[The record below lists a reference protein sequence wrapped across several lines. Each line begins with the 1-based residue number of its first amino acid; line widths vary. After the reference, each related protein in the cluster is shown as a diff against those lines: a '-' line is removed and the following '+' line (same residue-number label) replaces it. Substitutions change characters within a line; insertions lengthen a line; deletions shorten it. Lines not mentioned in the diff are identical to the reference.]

1 MLLSPV
7 MHTDC
12 TNARENGKSC
22 QVYVCA
28 TPDGKALYFAREK
41 KGHEGVKGTVAEDYQ
56 GILVHDH
63 DITFYNYGAD
73 HQECLAHVLRYLKG
87 SMDNEPDRTWNKDMH
102 SLVQEMIHFRNGLQP
117 SEELDPCKVSEFE
130 ERYRKILETARK
142 EYENVPANDYYRDG
156 YNLFLRIEKYM
167 QNHLLFLHDSRIPAT
182 NNEAERLLRNYKLK
196 QAQAVTFRSF
206 ESIDYLCQCM
216 SMLVLMRLE
225 EPANIFD
232 RVSRI
237 FG

>member
-73 HQECLAHVLRYLKG
+73 HQECLAHVLRYLKA
-87 SMDNEPDRTWNKDMH
+87 SIENEPDRTWNKKMH
-102 SLVQEMIHFRNGLQP
+102 ALVQEMVHFRNG
-117 SEELDPCKVSEFE
+117 
-130 ERYRKILETARK
+130 A
-142 EYENVPANDYYRDG
+142 G
-156 YNLFLRIEKYM
+156 
-167 QNHLLFLHDSRIPAT
+167 AT
-182 NNEAERLLRNYKLK
+182 RTRSGNSLRNSKNDTVRYWKLPGK
-196 QAQAVTFRSF
+196 NMKTFRQMIIIKTGTIYS
-206 ESIDYLCQCM
+206 
-216 SMLVLMRLE
+216 
-225 EPANIFD
+225 
-232 RVSRI
+232 
-237 FG
+237 

>member
-1 MLLSPV
+1 MRSLLQ
-7 MHTDC
+7 D
-12 TNARENGKSC
+12 
-22 QVYVCA
+22 
-28 TPDGKALYFAREK
+28 
-41 KGHEGVKGTVAEDYQ
+41 
-56 GILVHDH
+56 
-63 DITFYNYGAD
+63 
-73 HQECLAHVLRYLKG
+73 
-87 SMDNEPDRTWNKDMH
+87 
-102 SLVQEMIHFRNGLQP
+102 MIHFCNGCQP
-117 SEELDPCKVSEFE
+117 FLEPEPVKISELEK
-130 ERYRKILETARK
+130 RYREVLETVRT
-142 EYENVPANDYYRDG
+142 EYGNVPANKYYRDG
-156 YNLFLRIEKYM
+156 YNLFLRMEKYM
-167 QNHLLFLHDSRIPAT
+167 QNNLMFLHDSRVPAT